1 MVEVGIKNESF
12 PHGRK
17 FIFNANIQ
25 LDEFHNRHALFEQ
38 RNSHERADFKHSLMH
53 WIVFGLKESE
63 PSFFSF
69 RLYLTKEI
77 QALA

>member
-25 LDEFHNRHALFEQ
+25 LDEFHNRHA
-38 RNSHERADFKHSLMH
+38 
-53 WIVFGLKESE
+53 FGLKESE